1 MFTQI
6 VEGFSMMF
14 TPMTILLILA
24 GVIAGTFLGA
34 IPGLTSTMGIALI
47 LPVTFYLDPIAGIS
61 MLIAMYKGGM
71 FGGSIS
77 AILFNAPGTPA
88 AAATALDGYVLKQKG
103 YPRKTIRLALISS
116 TTGDLVGNLV
126 LIFTAGL
133 LASVALRFGPT
144 ENASLVIFALVLI
157 IVITGNSIA
166 KNLISVLIGLL
177 IATIGAD
184 PVTSIPRFDFGMVEL
199 SGSVSI
205 IALVIGLLAVSE
217 VFETMAQHYR
227 NRNKADKSKSNISE
241 IEMGEKSQNVDKDED
256 NLTWKEVT
264 AVKRTLGRSAIIGTL
279 IGALPGLG
287 PVTASFVSYAQA
299 KSKSKNGD
307 NFGKGEKEGVV
318 AAETANSAVG
328 SSNLIPL
335 LSLGIPGDAT
345 AALIFG
351 ALIIHGII
359 PGPQL
364 IETNGSIVYGIFAG
378 MLLASVFCLVINWY
392 ASNIFRK
399 IAVIRPTVLMP
410 VILVLCIAGTY
421 GYSQASFDIIVMFI
435 FGVLGFV
442 LKKVEIPLVG
452 VVIGFVLGP
461 KLEESIRQV
470 LVLSNGDLGVFFTRP
485 ISLAFLII
493 ALFVT
498 FGQFRKEKKLKDEK
512 KAA

>member
-6 VEGFSMMF
+6 AEGFSMMF

-24 GVIAGTFLGA
+24 GVLSGTFLGA
-34 IPGLTSTMGIALI
+34 IPGLTATMGIALI
-47 LPVTFYLDPIAGIS
+47 LPVTFYLDPIVGIS

-77 AILFNAPGTPA
+77 AIMFNAPGTPA
-88 AAATALDGYVLKQKG
+88 AAATALDGYALKQKG
-103 YPRKTIRLALISS
+103 YPRKTIRLALVSS

-133 LASVALRFGPT
+133 LASAALRFGPT

-157 IVITGNSIA
+157 IMITGNSIA
-166 KNLISVLIGLL
+166 KNLISVLLGLL
-177 IATIGAD
+177 IATVGAD

-217 VFETMAQHYR
+217 VFETMSQHYR
-227 NRNKADKSKSNISE
+227 DKTKRLKSNISE
-241 IEMGEKSQNVDKDED
+241 IETNDKSKNVDKHKD
-256 NLTWKEVT
+256 NLTWKEVSE
-264 AVKRTLGRSAIIGTL
+264 VRRTLGRSSIIGTL

-299 KSKSKNGD
+299 KSKSKKGD
-307 NFGKGEKEGVV
+307 NFGKGEKEGLV

-364 IETNGSIVYGIFAG
+364 IETNGPIVYGIFAG
-378 MLLASVFCLVINWY
+378 MIMASLFCLVINWY
-392 ASNIFRK
+392 TSNIFRK

-421 GYSQASFDIIVMFI
+421 GYSQASFDIILMFI
-435 FGVLGFV
+435 FGILGFL

-470 LVLSNGDLGVFFTRP
+470 FVLSGGDISVFFTRP
-485 ISLAFLII
+485 ISLAFLVI
-493 ALFVT
+493 ALLVILSH
-498 FGQFRKEKKLKDEK
+498 FRKTKKLKDEK
-512 KAA
+512 RVA

>member
-1 MFTQI
+1 MLTQI
-6 VEGFSMMF
+6 LEGFATMF
-14 TPMTILLILA
+14 TPMTIILILA
-24 GVIAGTFLGA
+24 GVLAGTILGA

-47 LPVTFYLDPIAGIS
+47 LPVTFYLDPVAGIS

-77 AILFNAPGTPA
+77 AIMFNAPGTPA
-88 AAATALDGYVLKQKG
+88 AAATALDGYELKKKG
-103 YPRKTIRLALISS
+103 YPRKAIRLALVAS
-116 TTGDLVGNLV
+116 TIGDLFGNLV

-133 LASVALRFGPT
+133 LATAALQFGPT
-144 ENASLVIFALVLI
+144 ENAALVIFALVLI
-157 IVITGNSIA
+157 IIITGKSIS
-166 KNLISVLIGLL
+166 KNIISVLIGLL

-184 PVTSIPRFDFGMVEL
+184 PVTSLPRFDFGLVDL

-217 VFETMAQHYR
+217 VFETMEQHYQSKL
-227 NRNKADKSKSNISE
+227 NRKDSNSPKNEVSEVNHSLEKDNISW
-241 IEMGEKSQNVDKDED
+241 KDLKD
-256 NLTWKEVT
+256 
-264 AVKRTLGRSAIIGTL
+264 VKRTLARSSILGTL

-299 KSKSKNGD
+299 KSNSKNGD
-307 NFGKGEKEGVV
+307 NFGKGDKEGIV
-318 AAETANSAVG
+318 AAEAANSAVG

-378 MLLASVFCLVINWY
+378 MLMASFFCLIINWY

-399 IAVIRPTVLMP
+399 IAVIRATVLMP

-435 FGVLGFV
+435 FGILGFL
-442 LKKVEIPLVG
+442 LKKIEIPLVG
-452 VVIGFVLGP
+452 IVIGFVLGP
-461 KLEESIRQV
+461 KLEESIRQFIV
-470 LVLSNGDLGVFFTRP
+470 ITGGDFNVLFNQPIALVLLFL
-485 ISLAFLII
+485 SLLII
-493 ALFVT
+493 FNY
-498 FGQFRKEKKLKDEK
+498 FRKTFMNKKKNRS
-512 KAA
+512 